1 MLTST
6 FISINENE
14 EFFEKSYK
22 HKFVYMMTLTFN
34 ILRHLLD
41 DTLKDVLSEQF
52 RNRCA
57 RLCQVNIKVN
67 LIVWL
72 VEFFGCMTL
81 AIDFLLVGSRSS
93 VATATLGTLTILFY
107 FNLLPFTF
115 LINCSTGI
123 NTIVDKNWIDAIQ
136 SHFKTNKN
144 IGEPRSQERG
154 LEVEKQT
161 SVDISLSIF
170 VISKPKSG
178 TKNRSTRGV
187 QGSTNKIKSSSEWR
201 SPKLGW
207 Y

>member
-1 MLTST
+1 MYV
-6 FISINENE
+6 I
-14 EFFEKSYK
+14 
-22 HKFVYMMTLTFN
+22 TLAFN
-34 ILRHLLD
+34 IFRHLLD

-52 RNRCA
+52 RNRRA

-123 NTIVDKNWIDAIQ
+123 NTIVDKNWIDAIKT
-136 SHFKTNKN
+136 HFKTNKN
-144 IGEPRSQERG
+144 IGEVRSQERG
-154 LEVEKQT
+154 LEVKKQT
-161 SVDISLSIF
+161 RVDISLPIF

-178 TKNRSTRGV
+178 TKNRSTHGV